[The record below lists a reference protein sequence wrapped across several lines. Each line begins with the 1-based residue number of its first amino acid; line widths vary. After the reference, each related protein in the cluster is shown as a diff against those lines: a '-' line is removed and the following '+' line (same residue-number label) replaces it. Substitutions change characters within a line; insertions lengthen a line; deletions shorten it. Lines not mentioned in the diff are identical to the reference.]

1 MFRRILFA
9 HNATPAAERALIYLE
24 HLARVEDA
32 EVVVLHVYEPLE
44 RYAAHAGYSEML
56 EKLEMVAH
64 EVVND
69 TVEYLQK
76 AGAKALGIIESDTSA
91 ARVILETARDE
102 EVSLIVLGTRGPSK
116 MADIL
121 LGDVSTEVLR
131 HAPCPVLIVP

>member
-24 HLARVEDA
+24 HIARQEGA
-32 EVVVLHVYEPLE
+32 EVMVLHVYESPE
-44 RYAAHAGYSEML
+44 RYLATRGYADL
-56 EKLEMVAH
+56 VAQIEAVAS

-69 TVEYLQK
+69 TVELLQK
-76 AGAKALGIIESDTSA
+76 AGVSALGIVEGGMSPA
-91 ARVILETARDE
+91 QVIIETAQEE

-116 MADIL
+116 MSDIL

-131 HAPCPVLIVP
+131 RAPCPVFLVP